1 MTSTPDDL
9 RNAMNDLARHTD
21 PLDPGPV
28 LHSGKRRRTRRR
40 LTAAAGAAAA
50 LIAVTGGITALRPAG
65 GTPATTGDSAALQAL
80 DDSLRG
86 LQAGNYAFTRTGA
99 YLLTDIARAEIDGA
113 DGYTVEYDTSMSLV
127 QVGDATFL
135 KPPGAG
141 TYSNPAVLDQI
152 RNAGTPQAEVDR
164 YATAIAQLDGTRWLR
179 VDQRRLTEAARV
191 EEQSSLDHTA
201 PAPTED
207 QPDITGATA
216 LIAAAT
222 TAQRTG
228 NTITGTLDA
237 TRIDSQLSLII
248 DDPATY
254 YGTAATTMSYR
265 ATLDEQGRL
274 AGFTLDLP
282 GAPASQAPDSRPE
295 PPLVITVTR
304 YDDVEAP
311 RTPAG
316 AEDITDL
323 TYDLLARDTD

>member
-9 RNAMNDLARHTD
+9 RHAMNDLARDTD
-21 PLDPGPV
+21 PLDPGPI
-28 LHSGKRRRTRRR
+28 LRSGKRRRTRRR

-50 LIAVTGGITALRPAG
+50 LIAVTGGIAVLRPAG
-65 GTPATTGDSAALQAL
+65 STPATTGDSAAMQDL
-80 DDSLRG
+80 DNSLRG
-86 LQAGNYAFTRTGA
+86 LQEGNYAFTRTGA
-99 YLLTDIARAEIDGA
+99 YLLTDIVRAEIDVA

-127 QVGDATFL
+127 QVGDATYL
-135 KPPGAG
+135 KPSGEG
-141 TYSNPAVLDQI
+141 TYADPAVLDQI

-164 YATAIAQLDGTRWLR
+164 YAAGIAQLDGTRWLR

-201 PAPTED
+201 PAPTAD

-222 TAQRTG
+222 TAERTG
-228 NTITGTLDA
+228 DTITGTLDA
-237 TRIDSQLSLII
+237 TRIDGELRLVI
-248 DDPATY
+248 DDPASY
-254 YGTAATTMSYR
+254 YGRPAMSMSYR
-265 ATLDEQGRL
+265 ATLDGQGRL

-311 RTPAG
+311 RAPAG
-316 AEDITDL
+316 AEAITDL